1 MIRPALEADIAA
13 IVRLNADV
21 LALHT
26 ENAPWAYHCPK
37 TDAEPVAWFS
47 AILKEPATR
56 FWVEVDEGDVVRGYL
71 FAKEIIS
78 EATWMRP
85 AQHYLMLNT
94 LSLVLTTGDAGSA
107 TDCLRNS
114 LRRQSVWELNALAF
128 SLGALIAER
137 SSFFNDMVLRQC
149 FNGWRNPWASH
160 LTLILFRT
168 IYVV

>member
-56 FWVEVDEGDVVRGYL
+56 FWVEVDEGNVVRGYL

-85 AQHYLMLNT
+85 AQHYLMLEHIVVSPDHRRCGLGHGLLTEFLAEAKRLGVERIGLFTWSFNRGAQ
-94 LSLVLTTGDAGSA
+94 LFFQRYGFKAVLQ
-107 TDCLRNS
+107 RMEK
-114 LRRQSVWELNALAF
+114 SV
-128 SLGALIAER
+128 G
-137 SSFFNDMVLRQC
+137 
-149 FNGWRNPWASH
+149 
-160 LTLILFRT
+160 
-168 IYVV
+168 